1 MELVELHFLLVLLLL
16 LQDILKDA
24 LLAENMTLI
33 AAERVLHLVDV

>member
-16 LQDILKDA
+16 LQDILKDT